1 MYVAELMGQRN
12 TQYLMPVPQM
22 NIINGGVHADNPLA
36 IQEFMILPLG
46 APTFSEALRWGV
58 ETFHCLKSYLKKQG
72 FNTNVGDEGGFAP
85 NFQSHQEAI
94 ENILVAIEQA
104 GYKPGKDIYLGL
116 DAASNEF
123 YHQGKYCLENKELN
137 AEQWI
142 TYLEHLVQQYP
153 IITIEDGMAESD
165 EPGWIQLTQR
175 LGKKIQLVGDDLFV
189 TNPVLFQQGIN
200 KNLANAILIKLNQ
213 IGTVSETLEV
223 ISLAKQADY
232 AAIISHRSGET
243 EDTSIADLAV
253 GTGVGQIKTGSVCRT
268 DRTAKYNRLLR
279 IEAELAKENKVSYAV
294 ILTVLF
300 LSLQY
305 KLWFV
310 QDGVWRVHQLKKQIA
325 QQLKENIQLSQ
336 RNTAMVAEIKDLK
349 SGKVALEA
357 HAPMENQTIANLWR
371 RRMSIL
377 KLRANLVEK
386 IKDFGSSFHP
396 TLKKPLEELNFPI
409 KNVRDPLPK
418 ILSIDDNKICQKIN
432 VNNLQKFGCV
442 VECVNSARSALDK
455 LSSAYEIILVDVNL
469 PDCGIDLLINLI
481 RSDERNVNQKVPIVL
496 TSSWLHETCKK
507 NYLAIGINEVYIKPM
522 QENDFKKILQNYG
535 VIA

>member
-1 MYVAELMGQRN
+1 MPKIAKINAYEILDSRANPTIAVEVILDSGLKADASVPSGASTGSKEALELRDTQRRDRYQGRGVLLAIQNILGPIQKNLIGKDIADQKVLDHLMKELDGTDNKEKLGANAILGVSLSLLKAAALAKGQALYVHIAELMGQGDK
-12 TQYLMPVPQM
+12 QYLMPVPQM

-85 NFQSHQEAI
+85 NLQSHQEAI
-94 ENILVAIEQA
+94 ESILVAIERA

-142 TYLEHLVQQYP
+142 NYLEHLVQQYP
-153 IITIEDGMAESD
+153 IISIEDGMAESD
-165 EPGWIQLTQR
+165 EQGWIQLTKR
-175 LGKKIQLVGDDLFV
+175 LSKEIQLVGDDLFV
-189 TNPVLFQQGIN
+189 TNPVLFQQGID

-223 ISLAKQADY
+223 ISLAKQAHY

-279 IEAELAKENKVSYAV
+279 IEAELTRENKVSYAGKSV
-294 ILTVLF
+294 FSRF
-300 LSLQY
+300 L
-305 KLWFV
+305 
-310 QDGVWRVHQLKKQIA
+310 
-325 QQLKENIQLSQ
+325 
-336 RNTAMVAEIKDLK
+336 
-349 SGKVALEA
+349 
-357 HAPMENQTIANLWR
+357 
-371 RRMSIL
+371 
-377 KLRANLVEK
+377 
-386 IKDFGSSFHP
+386 
-396 TLKKPLEELNFPI
+396 
-409 KNVRDPLPK
+409 
-418 ILSIDDNKICQKIN
+418 
-432 VNNLQKFGCV
+432 
-442 VECVNSARSALDK
+442 
-455 LSSAYEIILVDVNL
+455 
-469 PDCGIDLLINLI
+469 
-481 RSDERNVNQKVPIVL
+481 
-496 TSSWLHETCKK
+496 
-507 NYLAIGINEVYIKPM
+507 
-522 QENDFKKILQNYG
+522 ND
-535 VIA
+535 

>member
-1 MYVAELMGQRN
+1 MPKIAKINAYEILDSRANPTIAVEVILDSGLKADASVPSGASTGSKEALELRDTQRRDRYQGKGVLLAIQNILGPIQKNLIGKDIADQKVLDHLMKELDGTNNKEKLGANAILGVSLSLLKAAALAKGQALYVHIAELMGQGDK
-12 TQYLMPVPQM
+12 QYLMPVPQM

-85 NFQSHQEAI
+85 NLQSHQEAI
-94 ENILVAIEQA
+94 ESILVAIERA

-142 TYLEHLVQQYP
+142 NYLEHLVQQYP
-153 IITIEDGMAESD
+153 IISIEDGMAESD
-165 EPGWIQLTQR
+165 EQGWIQLTKR
-175 LGKKIQLVGDDLFV
+175 LSKEIQLVGDDLFV
-189 TNPVLFQQGIN
+189 TNPVLFQQGID

-223 ISLAKQADY
+223 ISLAKQAHY

-279 IEAELAKENKVSYAV
+279 IEAELTRENKVSYAGKSV
-294 ILTVLF
+294 FSRF
-300 LSLQY
+300 L
-305 KLWFV
+305 
-310 QDGVWRVHQLKKQIA
+310 
-325 QQLKENIQLSQ
+325 
-336 RNTAMVAEIKDLK
+336 
-349 SGKVALEA
+349 
-357 HAPMENQTIANLWR
+357 
-371 RRMSIL
+371 
-377 KLRANLVEK
+377 
-386 IKDFGSSFHP
+386 
-396 TLKKPLEELNFPI
+396 
-409 KNVRDPLPK
+409 
-418 ILSIDDNKICQKIN
+418 
-432 VNNLQKFGCV
+432 
-442 VECVNSARSALDK
+442 
-455 LSSAYEIILVDVNL
+455 
-469 PDCGIDLLINLI
+469 
-481 RSDERNVNQKVPIVL
+481 
-496 TSSWLHETCKK
+496 
-507 NYLAIGINEVYIKPM
+507 
-522 QENDFKKILQNYG
+522 ND
-535 VIA
+535 

>member
-1 MYVAELMGQRN
+1 MPKIAKINAYEILDSRANPTIAVEVILDSGLKADASVPSGASTGSKEALELRDTQRRDRYQGKGVLLAIQNILGPIQKNLIGKDIADQKVLDHLMKELDGTDNKEKLGANAILGVSLSLLKAAALAKGQALYVHIAELMGQGDK
-12 TQYLMPVPQM
+12 QYLMPVPQM

-85 NFQSHQEAI
+85 NLQSHQEAI
-94 ENILVAIEQA
+94 ESILVAIERA

-142 TYLEHLVQQYP
+142 NYLEHLVQQYP
-153 IITIEDGMAESD
+153 IISIEDGMAESD
-165 EPGWIQLTQR
+165 EQGWIQLTKR
-175 LGKKIQLVGDDLFV
+175 LSKEIQLVGDDLFV
-189 TNPVLFQQGIN
+189 TNPVLFQQGID

-223 ISLAKQADY
+223 ISLAKQAHY

-279 IEAELAKENKVSYAV
+279 IEAELTRENKVSYAGKSV
-294 ILTVLF
+294 FSRF
-300 LSLQY
+300 L
-305 KLWFV
+305 
-310 QDGVWRVHQLKKQIA
+310 
-325 QQLKENIQLSQ
+325 
-336 RNTAMVAEIKDLK
+336 
-349 SGKVALEA
+349 
-357 HAPMENQTIANLWR
+357 
-371 RRMSIL
+371 
-377 KLRANLVEK
+377 
-386 IKDFGSSFHP
+386 
-396 TLKKPLEELNFPI
+396 
-409 KNVRDPLPK
+409 
-418 ILSIDDNKICQKIN
+418 
-432 VNNLQKFGCV
+432 
-442 VECVNSARSALDK
+442 
-455 LSSAYEIILVDVNL
+455 
-469 PDCGIDLLINLI
+469 
-481 RSDERNVNQKVPIVL
+481 
-496 TSSWLHETCKK
+496 
-507 NYLAIGINEVYIKPM
+507 
-522 QENDFKKILQNYG
+522 ND
-535 VIA
+535 

>member
-1 MYVAELMGQRN
+1 MSKIAEINAYEILDSRANPTIAVEVILDSGLKADASVPSGASTGSKEALELRDTERRDRYQGKGVLLAIQNILGPIRKNLIGKDIADQKALDHLMKELDGTDNKGKLGANAILGVSLSLLKAAALAKGQALYVHIAELMGQRDK
-12 TQYLMPVPQM
+12 QYLMPVPQM

-94 ENILVAIEQA
+94 ESILVAIERA

-153 IITIEDGMAESD
+153 IISIEDGMAESD
-165 EPGWIQLTQR
+165 EQGWIQLTQR
-175 LGKKIQLVGDDLFV
+175 LGKEIQLVGDDLFV
-189 TNPVLFQQGIN
+189 TNPVLFQQGID

-223 ISLAKQADY
+223 ISLAKQAHY

-279 IEAELAKENKVSYAV
+279 IEAELTRENKVSYAGKSV
-294 ILTVLF
+294 FSRF
-300 LSLQY
+300 L
-305 KLWFV
+305 
-310 QDGVWRVHQLKKQIA
+310 
-325 QQLKENIQLSQ
+325 
-336 RNTAMVAEIKDLK
+336 
-349 SGKVALEA
+349 
-357 HAPMENQTIANLWR
+357 
-371 RRMSIL
+371 
-377 KLRANLVEK
+377 
-386 IKDFGSSFHP
+386 
-396 TLKKPLEELNFPI
+396 
-409 KNVRDPLPK
+409 
-418 ILSIDDNKICQKIN
+418 
-432 VNNLQKFGCV
+432 
-442 VECVNSARSALDK
+442 
-455 LSSAYEIILVDVNL
+455 
-469 PDCGIDLLINLI
+469 
-481 RSDERNVNQKVPIVL
+481 
-496 TSSWLHETCKK
+496 
-507 NYLAIGINEVYIKPM
+507 
-522 QENDFKKILQNYG
+522 ND
-535 VIA
+535 

>member
-1 MYVAELMGQRN
+1 MPKIAEINAYEILDSRANPTIAAEVILDSGLKADASVPSGASTGSNEALELRDTQRQDRYQGKGVLLAIQNILGPIQKNLIGKDIADQKVLDHLMKELDGTDNKGKLGANAILGVSLSLLKAAALAKGQALYVHIAELMGQGDK
-12 TQYLMPVPQM
+12 QYLMPAPQM

-85 NFQSHQEAI
+85 NLQSHQEAI
-94 ENILVAIEQA
+94 ESILVAIERA

-142 TYLEHLVQQYP
+142 NYLEHLVQQYP
-153 IITIEDGMAESD
+153 IISIEDGMAEAD
-165 EPGWIQLTQR
+165 EQGWIQLTKR
-175 LGKKIQLVGDDLFV
+175 LGKEIQLVGDDLFV
-189 TNPVLFQQGIN
+189 TNPILFQQGID

-223 ISLAKQADY
+223 ISLAKQAHY

-279 IEAELAKENKVSYAV
+279 IEAELTRENKVSYAGKSV
-294 ILTVLF
+294 FSRF
-300 LSLQY
+300 L
-305 KLWFV
+305 
-310 QDGVWRVHQLKKQIA
+310 
-325 QQLKENIQLSQ
+325 
-336 RNTAMVAEIKDLK
+336 
-349 SGKVALEA
+349 
-357 HAPMENQTIANLWR
+357 
-371 RRMSIL
+371 
-377 KLRANLVEK
+377 
-386 IKDFGSSFHP
+386 
-396 TLKKPLEELNFPI
+396 
-409 KNVRDPLPK
+409 
-418 ILSIDDNKICQKIN
+418 
-432 VNNLQKFGCV
+432 NN
-442 VECVNSARSALDK
+442 
-455 LSSAYEIILVDVNL
+455 
-469 PDCGIDLLINLI
+469 
-481 RSDERNVNQKVPIVL
+481 
-496 TSSWLHETCKK
+496 
-507 NYLAIGINEVYIKPM
+507 
-522 QENDFKKILQNYG
+522 
-535 VIA
+535 